1 MGGECVSNKYY
12 DLFDLIEQDEE
23 ASDVYSSLPDY
34 IQDMIDDRADNIR
47 SVSDLKSY
55 ADNLLSGDK

>member
-1 MGGECVSNKYY
+1 MSNKYY